1 MTSIRTLS
9 RPYAKA
15 AYEVAK
21 NENKEDHWLEFF
33 HLVSKLTM
41 VDKVKKILNNGTIP
55 PEKIISFFTKFCNK
69 QDVSKKQ
76 LNFLKLLTY
85 RRRLILISQ
94 IAVLFQETMDDDRN
108 ILKVELYVAYMI
120 DKKQSSDIMKF
131 LSKKWNKKIVL
142 NCNLQP
148 ELLGGFIASARNR
161 ILDAS
166 VKTQCKQLKLALDN

>member
-1 MTSIRTLS
+1 MSIRTLS

-21 NENKEDHWLEFF
+21 QEKKVDHWLQFF
-33 HLVSKLTM
+33 QFISKLIT
-41 VDKVKKILNNGTIP
+41 VNKVREILNNETVL
-55 PEKIISFFTKFCNK
+55 PEKIVSFFLKFCKK
-69 QDVSKKQ
+69 QDVNKKQ
-76 LNFLKLLTY
+76 LNFLKLLIY

-94 IAVLFQETMDDDRN
+94 ITVLFQETMEDDRN
-108 ILKVELYVAYMI
+108 ILNVNLYVAYMI
-120 DKKQSSDIMKF
+120 DKKQSSDIVKF
-131 LSKKWNKKIVL
+131 LSKRWNKSIVL
-142 NCNLQP
+142 NCIVQP

>member
-1 MTSIRTLS
+1 MVSIRTLS

-33 HLVSKLTM
+33 RLVSKLTM
-41 VDKVKKILNNGTIP
+41 VDKVKKILNNDTIP
-55 PEKIISFFTKFCNK
+55 PEKIVSFFTKFCDK

-120 DKKQSSDIMKF
+120 DKKTIF
-131 LSKKWNKKIVL
+131 
-142 NCNLQP
+142 
-148 ELLGGFIASARNR
+148 
-161 ILDAS
+161 
-166 VKTQCKQLKLALDN
+166 

>member
-1 MTSIRTLS
+1 MSSIRTLS

-33 HLVSKLTM
+33 RFISKLTM
-41 VDKVKKILNNGTIP
+41 VDKVKKILNNDTIV
-55 PEKIISFFTKFCNK
+55 PEKIISFFTKLCSK

-85 RRRLILISQ
+85 RRRLVLIPQ

-142 NCNLQP
+142 SCNIQP

>member
-1 MTSIRTLS
+1 MISIRTLS

-21 NENKEDHWLEFF
+21 KENKVDHWLQFF
-33 HLVSKLTM
+33 QFISKLTM
-41 VDKVKKILNNGTIP
+41 INKIKKILGNSTIL
-55 PEKIISFFTKFCNK
+55 PEKIVNFFAKFCNK
-69 QDVSKKQ
+69 QDISKKQ

-85 RRRLILISQ
+85 RRRLILITQ
-94 IAVLFQETMDDDRN
+94 IAALFQETMDDDRN

-120 DKKQSSDIMKF
+120 DKKQSSDIIKF

-142 NCNLQP
+142 NCIVQP

-166 VKTQCKQLKLALDN
+166 VRTQCKQLKLALDN

>member
-1 MTSIRTLS
+1 MSIRTLS

-21 NENKEDHWLEFF
+21 KEKKIDHWVQFF
-33 HLVSKLTM
+33 QFISKLT
-41 VDKVKKILNNGTIP
+41 KVNRIQQLIRNETIAS
-55 PEKIISFFTKFCNK
+55 EKIVSFFSSFCKK
-69 QDVSKKQ
+69 QDISKKQ
-76 LNFLKLLTY
+76 FNFLKLLIY

-94 IAVLFQETMDDDRN
+94 ISVLFEETKDDDRN
-108 ILKVELYVAYMI
+108 NLNVELYVAYMI

-131 LSKKWNKKIVL
+131 LSKRWNKNIVL
-142 NCNLQP
+142 NCIVQP

>member
-21 NENKEDHWLEFF
+21 KENKEDHWLEFF
-33 HLVSKLTM
+33 QLISKLTM
-41 VDKVKKILNNGTIP
+41 VEKVKKLLSNDTIS
-55 PEKIISFFTKFCNK
+55 PEKIVGFFIKFCEK
-69 QDVSKKQ
+69 QNVSKKQ
-76 LNFLKLLTY
+76 LNFLKLLAF
-85 RRRLILISQ
+85 RKRLILIPQ
-94 IAVLFQETMDDDRN
+94 IAILFQETMDDDRN
-108 ILKVELYVAYMI
+108 ILKVELYVAYII

-142 NCNLQP
+142 NCNIQP

-166 VKTQCKQLKLALDN
+166 VKTQCKQLKLALGN

>member
-1 MTSIRTLS
+1 MVSIRTLS

-21 NENKEDHWLEFF
+21 QEKKLDHWMQFF
-33 HLVSKLTM
+33 HFISKLIKVNRVQQIVKNETITA
-41 VDKVKKILNNGTIP
+41 DKV
-55 PEKIISFFTKFCNK
+55 ISFFSSFFKK
-69 QDVSKKQ
+69 QDISKKK
-76 LNFLKLLTY
+76 LNFLKLLVY

-94 IAVLFQETMDDDRN
+94 IAVLFQETMDDEKN
-108 ILKVELYVAYMI
+108 ILNVKLYVAYMI

-131 LSKKWNKKIVL
+131 LSKRWNKNIVL
-142 NCNLQP
+142 NCIVQP

-166 VKTQCKQLKLALDN
+166 VRTQCKQLKLALDN

>member
-1 MTSIRTLS
+1 
-9 RPYAKA
+9 
-15 AYEVAK
+15 
-21 NENKEDHWLEFF
+21 
-33 HLVSKLTM
+33 M
-41 VDKVKKILNNGTIP
+41 VDKVKKILNNETVV

-69 QDVSKKQ
+69 QGISKKQ

-85 RRRLILISQ
+85 RRRLVLIPQ
-94 IAVLFQETMDDDRN
+94 IAVLFQETMEDDQN

-142 NCNLQP
+142 NCNVQP

-166 VKTQCKQLKLALDN
+166 VKTQCKQLKLALGN

>member
-21 NENKEDHWLEFF
+21 KEKQVDHWLQFF
-33 HLVSKLTM
+33 QFISKLT
-41 VDKVKKILNNGTIP
+41 KVNRVQAILSNETIA
-55 PEKIISFFTKFCNK
+55 PEKIVSFFSKFCKK
-69 QDVSKKQ
+69 QDISKKQ
-76 LNFLKLLTY
+76 LNFLKLLIY
-85 RRRLILISQ
+85 RRRLVLISQ
-94 IAVLFQETMDDDRN
+94 ITVLFQETMDDDRN

-120 DKKQSSDIMKF
+120 DKKQSSDIVKF
-131 LSKKWNKKIVL
+131 LSKRWNKNIVL
-142 NCNLQP
+142 NCIVQP
-148 ELLGGFIASARNR
+148 ELLGGFVASARNR

>member
-33 HLVSKLTM
+33 RLVSKLTM
-41 VDKVKKILNNGTIP
+41 VDKVKKILNNETVV

-69 QDVSKKQ
+69 QGISKKQ

-85 RRRLILISQ
+85 RRRLVLIPQ
-94 IAVLFQETMDDDRN
+94 IAVLFQENMEDDQN

-142 NCNLQP
+142 NCNVQP

-166 VKTQCKQLKLALDN
+166 VKTQCKQLKLALGN

>member
-1 MTSIRTLS
+1 MSSIRTLS

-21 NENKEDHWLEFF
+21 NDNKEDHWLEFF
-33 HLVSKLTM
+33 NLISKLTM
-41 VDKVKKILNNGTIP
+41 VDKVKKILNNETILP
-55 PEKIISFFTKFCNK
+55 KKIISFFVKFCDK
-69 QDVSKKQ
+69 QNIDKKQ
-76 LNFLKLLTY
+76 LNFLKLLAY
-85 RRRLILISQ
+85 RRRLILIPQ
-94 IAVLFQETMDDDRN
+94 IAILFQETMDDDRN

-142 NCNLQP
+142 NCNIQP

-166 VKTQCKQLKLALDN
+166 VRTQCKQLKLALDN

>member
-21 NENKEDHWLEFF
+21 KENKTDHWLKFF
-33 HLVSKLTM
+33 QFISKLTM
-41 VDKVKKILNNGTIP
+41 VNKVRKVLSNETIL
-55 PEKIISFFTKFCNK
+55 PEKIIGFFVKFCNK
-69 QDVSKKQ
+69 QDITKKQ

-85 RRRLILISQ
+85 RRRLVLIPQ

-120 DKKQSSDIMKF
+120 DKKQCSDITNF
-131 LSKKWNKKIVL
+131 LSKKWNKNIVL
-142 NCNLQP
+142 NCIVQP

>member
-21 NENKEDHWLEFF
+21 QEKKVDHWLQFLQF
-33 HLVSKLTM
+33 ISKLTT
-41 VDKVKKILNNGTIP
+41 VNKVKKMLSNETIL
-55 PEKIISFFTKFCNK
+55 PERIVSFFSKFCKK
-69 QDVSKKQ
+69 QDINKKQ
-76 LNFLKLLTY
+76 LNFLKLLIY

-94 IAVLFQETMDDDRN
+94 ITVLFQETMDDDRN

-131 LSKKWNKKIVL
+131 LSKKWNKNIVL
-142 NCNLQP
+142 NCTVKP

-166 VKTQCKQLKLALDN
+166 VRTQCKQLKLALE

>member
-1 MTSIRTLS
+1 
-9 RPYAKA
+9 
-15 AYEVAK
+15 
-21 NENKEDHWLEFF
+21 
-33 HLVSKLTM
+33 
-41 VDKVKKILNNGTIP
+41 
-55 PEKIISFFTKFCNK
+55 
-69 QDVSKKQ
+69 
-76 LNFLKLLTY
+76 
-85 RRRLILISQ
+85 
-94 IAVLFQETMDDDRN
+94 MDDERN

-166 VKTQCKQLKLALDN
+166 VRTQCKQLKLALKN

>member
-21 NENKEDHWLEFF
+21 KENKVDHWLQFF
-33 HLVSKLTM
+33 QFISKLTM
-41 VDKVKKILNNGTIP
+41 VNRIQKILNNETIL
-55 PEKIISFFTKFCNK
+55 PEKIFSFFLKFCNK
-69 QDVSKKQ
+69 QDINKKQ

-94 IAVLFQETMDDDRN
+94 ITALFQETMDDDRN
-108 ILKVELYVAYMI
+108 VLKVELYVAYMI

-142 NCNLQP
+142 NCIIQP

-166 VKTQCKQLKLALDN
+166 VRTQCKQLKLALDN

>member
-21 NENKEDHWLEFF
+21 KEKKEDHWLKFF
-33 HLVSKLTM
+33 QFISKLTM
-41 VDKVKKILNNGTIP
+41 VNKVRVILSNETIL
-55 PEKIISFFTKFCNK
+55 PEKIISFFVKFCEK
-69 QDVSKKQ
+69 QNINKKQ
-76 LNFLKLLTY
+76 LNFIKLLAY
-85 RRRLILISQ
+85 RRRLVLIPQ
-94 IAVLFQETMDDDRN
+94 IAVLFQETMDDDKN

-120 DKKQSSDIMKF
+120 DKKQCSDIMNF
-131 LSKKWNKKIVL
+131 LSKKWNKNIVL
-142 NCNLQP
+142 NCIIQP

-166 VKTQCKQLKLALDN
+166 VRTQCKQLKLALDN

>member
-21 NENKEDHWLEFF
+21 KENKVDHWLQFF
-33 HLVSKLTM
+33 QFISKLTM
-41 VDKVKKILNNGTIP
+41 VNRIQKILNNDTIF
-55 PEKIISFFTKFCNK
+55 PEKIFSFFLKFCNK
-69 QDVSKKQ
+69 QDINKKQ

-85 RRRLILISQ
+85 RRRLVLISN
-94 IAVLFQETMDDDRN
+94 ITALFQETMDDDRN
-108 ILKVELYVAYMI
+108 VLKVELYVAYTI

-142 NCNLQP
+142 NCIIQP

-166 VKTQCKQLKLALDN
+166 VRTQCKQLKLALDN

>member
-1 MTSIRTLS
+1 MSIRTLS

-21 NENKEDHWLEFF
+21 KEKKEDHWLQFF
-33 HLVSKLTM
+33 HFISKLIT
-41 VDKVKKILNNGTIP
+41 VKKVRNIINNETIS
-55 PEKIISFFTKFCNK
+55 PEKIVSFFSKFCKK
-69 QDVSKKQ
+69 QDISKKQ
-76 LNFLKLLTY
+76 MNFLKLLIY
-85 RRRLILISQ
+85 RRRLVLISQ
-94 IAVLFQETMDDDRN
+94 ITVLFQETMDDERN

-131 LSKKWNKKIVL
+131 LSKKWNKNIVL
-142 NCNLQP
+142 NCTLQP

-166 VKTQCKQLKLALDN
+166 VRTQCKQLKLALKN

>member
-1 MTSIRTLS
+1 MMSIRTLS

-21 NENKEDHWLEFF
+21 QEKKVDHWLQFF
-33 HLVSKLTM
+33 QFISKLST
-41 VDKVKKILNNGTIP
+41 VNKVRNILANETVS
-55 PEKIISFFTKFCNK
+55 PEKIVSFFLKFCKK
-69 QDVSKKQ
+69 QDVNKKQ
-76 LNFLKLLTY
+76 LNFLKLLIY

-94 IAVLFQETMDDDRN
+94 ITVLFQETMDDDRN

-131 LSKKWNKKIVL
+131 LSKKWNKSIVL
-142 NCNLQP
+142 NCIVQP

-166 VKTQCKQLKLALDN
+166 VRTQCKQLKLALDN